1 MACVSSLDTSITQ
14 DCDEF
19 QIESQEF
26 KKLCSTYT
34 LQGLIILVRPTTTP

>member
-26 KKLCSTYT
+26 K
-34 LQGLIILVRPTTTP
+34 ILKTSKKKRFNFA